1 MSFKFW
7 GLILF
12 ILIISSCKKEISAPT
27 VKTTLVQIDKNN
39 NNITVTGNVT
49 SEGAS
54 AVSKRGF
61 CWSTVT
67 NPTVSDATSSN
78 SYGPGQFSQEI
89 TGLALNST
97 YYIKAFA
104 TNANG
109 TSYGNQLEIKTLS
122 AGKFGVV
129 SFDSLSFKS
138 TRINV
143 NIENLGEINIKSIGI
158 CYSNTGTPSFKNDST
173 TVVHSNITDKSFSI
187 SLKNLSVNTKYFV
200 RAYIN
205 TNLGPFYSD
214 EINFTTKQYTQGTF
228 GDISVTSLS
237 NLSADAKVNILT
249 LGDAPIKSMG
259 LCFATTN
266 DPIFKNDSSTL
277 IHSNVTDL
285 IFSISIKKLNENTK
299 YYIRSFINSDAG
311 ISYSKSFYITTLGR
325 PSFTINQIASDI
337 TRTSAKVNAQV
348 SSINGGEISEYG
360 FINGTTKYIAT
371 AISTDLK
378 YTYDLNSLIGNT
390 QYDFKA
396 FATNKYGTGYSDNFK
411 FLTGPTEP
419 VISTTNASDI
429 FSTNAKSAIVVT
441 SDGGSSISEMG
452 ICLSTKDN
460 PTISD
465 RIYNGSLSNMSNK
478 ILLSGLTY
486 DSTYYIRAYA
496 KNKVGITYGKEVVF
510 TTTYVV
516 GETGP
521 AGGFIFYDKG
531 KKSDGWRYLEAA
543 PEDLKGST
551 ANINDDVYISTACIA
566 TGETYDGFGEGLK
579 ASELLLSRCDGEYMA
594 ARVAL
599 NYSIKGYDDWYLPT
613 ITEFKELDKAHY
625 SITPPKFTIPTG
637 KFYFTSTTYKWVGDP
652 STYNYRTTFFLSQ
665 GSNST
670 TVFNGFKETKNE
682 AFGVWGKARAIRK
695 FQ

>member
-7 GLILF
+7 GLILL
-12 ILIISSCKKEISAPT
+12 ILIISSCKKELSVPT
-27 VKTTLVQIDKNN
+27 VKTSSIQIDKNN
-39 NNITVTGNVT
+39 NYITVTGNVT

-97 YYIKAFA
+97 YFIKSYA

-122 AGKFGVV
+122 AGKFGIV
-129 SFDSLSFKS
+129 SFDSLSFKT
-138 TRINV
+138 TRIIV

-187 SLKNLSVNTKYFV
+187 SLKNLSVNTKYLV

-237 NLSADAKVNILT
+237 NLSADAKVNVTT
-249 LGDAPIKSMG
+249 LGDAPIKSIG
-259 LCFATTN
+259 ICYSTKI
-266 DPIFKNDSSTL
+266 DPIFTLDSSTL
-277 IHSNVTDL
+277 IHSNITDL
-285 IFSISIKKLNENTK
+285 IFTISMKKLIENTK

-311 ISYSKSFYITTLGR
+311 ISYSKSFYITTLGS
-325 PSFTINQIASDI
+325 PSFTINQSASNI
-337 TRTSAKVNAQV
+337 TRTSAKVNAHI
-348 SSINGGEISEYG
+348 SSNNGGEISEYG
-360 FINGTTKYIAT
+360 FINGTTKYVAS

-396 FATNKYGTGYSDNFK
+396 FATNKYGTAYSDNFK

-419 VISTTNASDI
+419 VITTAVANEI
-429 FSTNAKSAIVVT
+429 FGTNAKSAVLVT
-441 SDGGSSISEMG
+441 SNGGTEITELG
-452 ICLSTKDN
+452 LVLSTKSN

-465 RIYNGSLSNMSNK
+465 RFYVGVSSSAK
-478 ILLSGLTY
+478 ILLSKLTY
-486 DSTYYIRAYA
+486 DSTYYVRAYA
-496 KNKVGITYGKEVVF
+496 KNKVGVTYGNEINF
-510 TTTYVV
+510 TTEYKV

-521 AGGFIFYDKG
+521 AGGIIFYDQG
-531 KKSDGWRYLEAA
+531 SKKNGWRYMETTLKDIDTLAPGGCYFTVSIDTDSAIGKGLENTNKII
-543 PEDLKGST
+543 ELCNESG
-551 ANINDDVYISTACIA
+551 ISARVVKNFTLNNFK
-566 TGETYDGFGEGLK
+566 DWFLP
-579 ASELLLSRCDGEYMA
+579 SFNELLAIFDSNPGR
-594 ARVAL
+594 
-599 NYSIKGYDDWYLPT
+599 NFI
-613 ITEFKELDKAHY
+613 DKAVWKQSVQNGGAY
-625 SITPPKFTIPTG
+625 YYYQSSTFSGVISQQNVSIDG
-637 KFYFTSTTYKWVGDP
+637 YWGRTSTNSGRADK
-652 STYNYRTTFFLSQ
+652 NYVRP
-665 GSNST
+665 
-670 TVFNGFKETKNE
+670 V
-682 AFGVWGKARAIRK
+682 RR